1 MPTYPMV
8 LAVPAGQTGPLV
20 DSASAYSV
28 PRKIPFRGSSPRW
41 QEFNRLFQPTCKE
54 KNRLELPIFIFFSV
68 FRAKKKPLRRGAKN
82 FWLGRKS

>member
-54 KNRLELPIFIFFSV
+54 KNRLELPIFIFFLYLGQ
-68 FRAKKKPLRRGAKN
+68 KKSPSEEGQKIFG
-82 FWLGRKS
+82 